1 MQHKEDKQTSQS
13 YRCLPRWTDEIYEI
27 TNYLCKCVC
36 VHFRM
41 KEQCY
46 HAGFDS
52 QIAHWMVFL
61 SHTHTHTLLPNTW
74 STPLC
79 WLTSDSTILPAK
91 TAVKALILGFR
102 ESCVDLST
110 GRAQADSAFFFWI
123 FCLLKYWV
131 LYKNKTYAIKWK
143 LCLVCFNQTKVNS
156 SSLWTKYCNC
166 VILLLLLYC

>member
-1 MQHKEDKQTSQS
+1 MKSMKLQIIFVSV
-13 YRCLPRWTDEIYEI
+13 
-27 TNYLCKCVC
+27 CVC
-36 VHFRM
+36 ILEWKNNVIMQGLTHKLLIEWFF
-41 KEQCY
+41 C
-46 HAGFDS
+46 
-52 QIAHWMVFL
+52 
-61 SHTHTHTLLPNTW
+61 HTHTHTLLPNTW

-91 TAVKALILGFR
+91 TAVKALILGFC